1 MRISDWSSDVCSSD
15 LPIYEVDN
23 KFDLP
28 ESFYKDDLSTK
39 PEAHRAIV
47 RLNDLFYGPMPHEDL
62 ESWHR
67 FNNYY
72 YNCLRDVDRRLGQL
86 LWALKES
93 GQIDNTIIMYT
104 SDHGERAG
112 AHGMRQKAGTM
123 YREERSEEHTS
134 ELQSIRRN

>member
-1 MRISDWSSDVCSSD
+1 
-15 LPIYEVDN
+15 
-23 KFDLP
+23 
-28 ESFYKDDLSTK
+28 
-39 PEAHRAIV
+39 
-47 RLNDLFYGPMPHEDL
+47 MPHEDL

-104 SDHGERAG
+104 SDPDERAG

-123 YREERSEEHTS
+123 YREETNI
-134 ELQSIRRN
+134 QIINAQDRNSDGQGTRVYKRVDNGG

>member
-1 MRISDWSSDVCSSD
+1 MTRRPPRSTRTDTLFPYTTLFRS
-15 LPIYEVDN
+15 
-23 KFDLP
+23 
-28 ESFYKDDLSTK
+28 SFYKDDLSTK

-47 RLNDLFYGPMPHEDL
+47 RLNDLFYGVTRHDDE

-67 FNNYY
+67 FINYY

-93 GQIDNTIIMYT
+93 GQIDNTIIIYT

-112 AHGMRQKAGTM
+112 AHGMRQKGAPM
-123 YREERSEEHTS
+123 YREEVNKIGRAHV
-134 ELQSIRRN
+134 